1 MTAPAVTAPLPCTVD
16 PERWFDRSDRTAAL
30 EACLRCPARHE
41 CAREALR
48 ANATWGT
55 WTGIWINGELEP
67 VARYLRAI
75 AADWP
80 PRPRSV
86 EHVALSAPVPP
97 DPAPLPRRRPIGRRS
112 VAVVVAARASGHCE
126 VMAPGC
132 KLAADRQLSRV
143 ADRTVRGA
151 TSAAEV
157 YCACCSCAD
166 AISSS
171 PAHMR
176 RCGYLV
182 ESANAAARIPFHW
195 RGARWVLLGTGGELV
210 DASERVAIRSA

>member
-1 MTAPAVTAPLPCTVD
+1 MTAPAVTGPLACTVD
-16 PERWFDRSDRTAAL
+16 PDRWFTRGDRTHAL
-30 EACLRCPARHE
+30 TACLRCPARRE

-48 ANATWGT
+48 ANATWGM
-55 WTGIWINGELEP
+55 WAGVWIDGELEP

-86 EHVALSAPVPP
+86 GQVALSAPVPP
-97 DPAPLPRRRPIGRRS
+97 DPPPLPRRRPIGRRS

-132 KLAADRQLSRV
+132 KLTADRQLSRV
-143 ADRTVRGA
+143 ADQTVRDA
-151 TSAAEV
+151 SSAAEV

-171 PAHMR
+171 TGWTR
-176 RCGYLV
+176 GCGYVV
-182 ESANAAARIPFHW
+182 ESASAAARIPFHW

-210 DASERVAIRSA
+210 EASERAAIRSA

>member
-1 MTAPAVTAPLPCTVD
+1 MTAPAGTTPLPCTVD
-16 PERWFDRSDRTAAL
+16 PDRWFTRRDRTHAL
-30 EACLRCPARHE
+30 AACLRCPARRG

-55 WTGIWINGELEP
+55 WAGIWIDGELKP

-86 EHVALSAPVPP
+86 EHVALPVPVPP

-112 VAVVVAARASGHCE
+112 VAVVVAARAYGHCE
-126 VMAPGC
+126 VMALGC
-132 KLAADRQLSRV
+132 KLTADRQLSRI
-143 ADRTVRGA
+143 ADRTVRDA

-157 YCACCSCAD
+157 YCACRSCAD

-171 PAHMR
+171 PGLMR
-176 RCGYLV
+176 HCGYVV
-182 ESANAAARIPFHW
+182 ESASTAARIPFHW
-195 RGARWVLLGTGGELV
+195 RGARWVLLATGGELV
-210 DASERVAIRSA
+210 EISEPAVAASA